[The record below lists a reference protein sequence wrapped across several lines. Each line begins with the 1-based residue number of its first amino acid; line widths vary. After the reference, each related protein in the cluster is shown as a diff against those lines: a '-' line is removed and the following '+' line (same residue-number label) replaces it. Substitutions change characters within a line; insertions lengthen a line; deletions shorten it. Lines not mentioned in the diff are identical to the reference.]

1 MRYAGI
7 EKPRSLFH
15 GGELMRLSSMITFM
29 ALLAM
34 LMVRFRDPGMWTW
47 LADDAPP
54 QQSGPQSPAPPPGA
68 PAGEEKPVPSV
79 PAPAVA
85 TGPTDED
92 PDEADAARE
101 EYQAI
106 ADGSLGIQPEEMI
119 SYKRVLRWVE
129 NQPYE
134 GLRKRARTDLVFTQ
148 FYQRAEEYRGQIVAL
163 DLNIRRIL
171 TWKLGEQTLYEVWG
185 FTTESKAWLYVA
197 IVPEVPPGM
206 AIGPDVYERGVVA
219 GYFYKLQGYHAA
231 SSKPN
236 AAPLRAPLL
245 IGRLKGR
252 AVAQPVSQSVNWT
265 WVYGLLGVFAVAVLL
280 GCFRLFVGGRRKP
293 RQASASVAEGG
304 RSPAAVQDWLERC
317 GPVELEAGPGNN
329 FGEKTESGD
338 GKARGTGLRGG
349 PPMGPAGDI
358 DDVPGWNP

>member
-1 MRYAGI
+1 MRYAGM
-7 EKPRSLFH
+7 EKPRSLFR
-15 GGELMRLSSMITFM
+15 GGELLRLTSMLTFM

-34 LMVRFRDPGMWTW
+34 LMVRLREPGMWTW
-47 LADDAPP
+47 LAEDAPQQQGQP
-54 QQSGPQSPAPPPGA
+54 QVPPPGS
-68 PAGEEKPVPSV
+68 PAEEEKPAASA

-92 PDEADAARE
+92 PEEADAARE

-119 SYKRVLRWVE
+119 SYKRVLRWVG

-134 GLRKRARTDLVFTQ
+134 VLRKRARTDLVFTQ
-148 FYQRAEEYRGQIVAL
+148 FYQQPEEHRGQVVAL

-171 TWKLGEQTLYEVWG
+171 TWKLGDQTLYEVWG
-185 FTTESKAWLYVA
+185 FTTESKVWLYVA
-197 IVPEVPPGM
+197 IVPELPEGM
-206 AIGPDVYERGVVA
+206 AVGPDVYERGVVS

-236 AAPLRAPLL
+236 AAPLRAPLV

-252 AVAQPVSQSVNWT
+252 AVARPVSESVNWT
-265 WVYGLLGVFAVAVLL
+265 WGYVLLGVFGAAVLL
-280 GCFRLFVGGRRKP
+280 GCVRLFVGGRRKP
-293 RQASASVAEGG
+293 GQASGSVSGG
-304 RSPAAVQDWLERC
+304 ERSPAAVQDWLERF
-317 GPVELEAGPGNN
+317 GPVELGAGPGNN
-329 FGEKTESGD
+329 SSGKTESED
-338 GKARGTGLRGG
+338 GNSKGSGLRSD
-349 PPMGPAGDI
+349 PLNGPAGDI